1 MRWFVPLVVAAV
13 VVGGCG
19 SKPPPPPPPP
29 APAPPPPPPPPIEEP
44 PPPPE
49 NTATRLIIQAN
60 GCWFGGI
67 WSDAEGREPP
77 ENKRADIEARCK
89 EVLKTVYGDGAVED
103 KGKLEQLRAYDP
115 GVVGDLAAKV
125 DTMAASDAKDS
136 PRREQLV
143 SVLKASAAAQHEAM
157 LARRAADKV
166 KRDLDKEPA
175 KLSNEE
181 VEAVG
186 PVSAT
191 KDLEA
196 LLGVEDPDARA
207 IAYITAM
214 DRIAISRGLPKHLK
228 IYALAG
234 TMKALF
240 GTPPPA
246 LPADVT
252 KAPKK
257 GTYLAYVTDVAKAA
271 GHAVPDTAKTPKQKE
286 ALAWAGVLAGVA
298 DKIKA
303 SADKLP
309 EDSHFRALSNRIAQ
323 RLTFWYEAE
332 TKAVAEQGKKPPP
345 KK

>member
-1 MRWFVPLVVAAV
+1 
-13 VVGGCG
+13 
-19 SKPPPPPPPP
+19 PPPPLQDELTPTQTEG
-29 APAPPPPPPPPIEEP
+29 A
-44 PPPPE
+44 
-49 NTATRLIIQAN
+49 ATKLLILAN

-77 ENKRADIEARCK
+77 ESKRADIEARCK
-89 EVLKTVYGDGAVED
+89 DVLKGIYGDAGADD
-103 KGKLEQLRAYDP
+103 KAKLEQLRAFDASA
-115 GVVGDLAAKV
+115 VGDLAAKV
-125 DTMAASDAKDS
+125 DSLAKDDTKDG
-136 PRREQLV
+136 PRREALV
-143 SVLKASAAAQHEAM
+143 SVLKASAAAQREAM
-157 LARRAADKV
+157 LARRAAEKV
-166 KRDLDKEPA
+166 KRDVDKEPA
-175 KLSNEE
+175 KLTSEE

-196 LLGVEDPDARA
+196 LLGIDDPDARA

-228 IYALAG
+228 IYSLAG

-298 DKIKA
+298 DRIKS

-309 EDSHFRALSNRIAQ
+309 EDSHFRALSQRIAQ

-332 TKAVAEQGKKPPP
+332 TKAAESKKPAP